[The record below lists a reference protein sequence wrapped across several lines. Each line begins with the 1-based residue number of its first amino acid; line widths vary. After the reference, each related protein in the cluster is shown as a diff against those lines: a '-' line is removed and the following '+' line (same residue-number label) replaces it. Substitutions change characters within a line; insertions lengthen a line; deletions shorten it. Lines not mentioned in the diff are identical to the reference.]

1 MAHYRNPAHGAR
13 PAPPAEPELEIA
25 RQIGAWNPPTPRWR
39 DAPARA
45 RINKYVQVQQQHAG
59 PTAVARMR
67 QRLDL
72 IGWILGHSG
81 DGLLNMFE
89 DPSDP
94 RVIMYNRVIGTA
106 YQHNGPHGVLL
117 RHVAAGI

>member
-59 PTAVARMR
+59 PTAVARVR
-67 QRLDL
+67 HRLDL
-72 IGWILGHSG
+72 IGWILGQSG
-81 DGLLNMFE
+81 EGLLNMFE
-89 DPSDP
+89 DSSDP
-94 RVIMYNRVIGTA
+94 RVITYNRISGPA
-106 YQHNGPHGVLL
+106 YRHNGPQGVLL
-117 RHVAAGI
+117 RLVYAGV